1 MQLSMLFIM
10 FMYET
15 WDMYLNMDEIE
26 YRQQYRINLS
36 SVIFY
41 MSFLLNFC
49 LRFVM
54 FYPRFY

>member
-1 MQLSMLFIM
+1 MLFIM